1 MPAAVRSEEVKMC
14 CMCSLLS
21 RSHRAQGWWS
31 LYEVERMGAGIE
43 EGRDTHIILATILA
57 VLIEELA
64 VPAPPAATA
73 ARRRVA
79 AVMQSSFHSRDSR
92 LMGGGTGSD
101 FFLAV
106 VTGFP
111 SPHCG
116 NRRNRPYPPSV
127 YQQRCSARLFEQRRS
142 CELSRVHRDRQPQPL
157 AATSLSEHVPLDSHQ
172 PPARHHR

>member
-92 LMGGGTGSD
+92 LMGGGTGGE
-101 FFLAV
+101 FFCIV
-106 VTGFP
+106 VTDFP
-111 SPHCG
+111 SPHCC
-116 NRRNRPYPPSV
+116 N
-127 YQQRCSARLFEQRRS
+127 
-142 CELSRVHRDRQPQPL
+142 
-157 AATSLSEHVPLDSHQ
+157 
-172 PPARHHR
+172 